1 MADEHSG
8 TDPAGAQERA
18 RDRKPEMETFGPVTS
33 LEPDSP
39 TPAEGG
45 EPQPGMVLPLGANH
59 PAARASAPGDTR
71 SGGVPAD
78 AGRRRLAHLLERI
91 RGKARKE
98 KPSKATPRGDRPA
111 KDDVDWSFGSGREA
125 APETARPQ
133 ASAPGLAADL
143 EDAESAFLLDDAFLR
158 KEFKEVAFPTS
169 KELVLRYVDMEQ
181 DFAFGHDRT
190 VNLHNLISHL
200 EQNEFRTRKELL
212 DAIRGRLMQHH

>member
-1 MADEHSG
+1 MADEPSG
-8 TDPAGAQERA
+8 TDPAGAQEGA
-18 RDRKPEMETFGPVTS
+18 LDHKPEMETFGPVTS

-59 PAARASAPGDTR
+59 PAARASAYGDTR

-78 AGRRRLAHLLERI
+78 SGRRRLAHLLDRL
-91 RGKARKE
+91 RGKAREE
-98 KPSKATPRGDRPA
+98 KPPKAAPRGDRPA
-111 KDDVDWSFGSGREA
+111 SDDVDWSLGSEREA
-125 APETARPQ
+125 VPEPARPQ
-133 ASAPGLAADL
+133 VSASEQAADL

-200 EQNEFRTRKELL
+200 EQDEFRTRKELL
-212 DAIRGRLMQHH
+212 DAIRGRLMQHR